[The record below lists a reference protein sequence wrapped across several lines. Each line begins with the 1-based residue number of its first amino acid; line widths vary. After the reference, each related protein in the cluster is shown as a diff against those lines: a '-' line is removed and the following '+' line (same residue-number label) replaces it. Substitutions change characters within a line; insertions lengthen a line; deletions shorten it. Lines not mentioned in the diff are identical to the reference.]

1 MKIKSNIK
9 LMKSIRGTWGNI
21 KPITKIMKDKTK
33 YSRKI
38 KHKGDIYTNV

>member
-1 MKIKSNIK
+1 MKIKSNIE

-38 KHKGDIYTNV
+38 KHKGVTYKDV